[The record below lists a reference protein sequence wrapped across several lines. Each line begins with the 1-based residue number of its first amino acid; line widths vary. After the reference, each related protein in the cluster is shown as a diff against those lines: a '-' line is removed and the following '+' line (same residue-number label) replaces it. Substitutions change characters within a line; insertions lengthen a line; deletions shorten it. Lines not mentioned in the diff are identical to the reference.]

1 MSDVA
6 YANDEGKTASLLV
19 WLLYLISVPS
29 VGVLLPIGLVLAYI
43 ARRNAAPWVRG
54 HLDRQVKVGWTAIFW
69 SVVAWVVFGLGV
81 ATTPILIGFP
91 IMGVSWIIGAVVGVW
106 LVLVGVLG
114 FLRVLNERPA

>member
-1 MSDVA
+1 MTDVG
-6 YANDEGKTASLLV
+6 YASDEGKTAALLV

-29 VGVLLPIGLVLAYI
+29 VGLLLPLGLIVAYV
-43 ARRNAAPWVRG
+43 ARGNAAPWVRE
-54 HLDRQVKVGWTAIFW
+54 HLQKQIKVGWTAVFW

-81 ATTPILIGFP
+81 VTSVILIGFP
-91 IMGVSWIIGAVVGVW
+91 IMGLAWLIGAAVAIW